1 MSRLRE
7 RSSAMAAD
15 FIDRLPK
22 WLMWSDGWL
31 SHDVCRR
38 GKFIMEKIWS
48 ALSNDF
54 AKAAAEAGQSVVA
67 IHGRRHACSGVL
79 FSNNAIVT
87 ASHAVRREEDIA
99 VITPTGDRV
108 KARLA
113 GRDLGTDLAVLR
125 TEGPVQGQVPKWG
138 PGNDLRVG
146 QIVLALARTW
156 RGNMVASSGIIS
168 GLINATWRTWRG
180 GELDQFIRPD
190 LNFYSGFSGGP
201 LVGSQGEFI
210 GINTSALHRSGITIP
225 AATVTRVAAEL
236 LEKGTV
242 ERPYLGL
249 AMHAV
254 PLPESL
260 RAKLNLTAS
269 EGLLVAHVEPGG
281 PADKA
286 GVLLGDVLLDLD
298 GAPVTDTEDVQEQLR
313 AHKAGSDIEAT
324 LVRGGAV
331 SKQRIKLEAR
341 PAR

>member
-1 MSRLRE
+1 
-7 RSSAMAAD
+7 
-15 FIDRLPK
+15 
-22 WLMWSDGWL
+22 
-31 SHDVCRR
+31 
-38 GKFIMEKIWS
+38 MEKIWS
-48 ALSNDF
+48 ALSNDL
-54 AKAAAEAGQSVVA
+54 AQATAGAGQSVVA

-79 FSNNAIVT
+79 LSNSAIVT

-108 KARLA
+108 KAILA
-113 GRDLGTDLAVLR
+113 GRDGGTDLAVLR
-125 TEGPVQGQVPKWG
+125 LESPVTGKMPKWG
-138 PGNDLRVG
+138 AAEGLWAG

-156 RGNMVASSGIIS
+156 RGNIVASSGIIS
-168 GLINATWRTWRG
+168 GLINAAWRTWRG

-201 LVGSQGEFI
+201 LVGSEGEFI

-225 AATVTRVAAEL
+225 AATVTRVATEL

-249 AMHAV
+249 AMHTV

-260 RAKLNLTAS
+260 RTRLNLTAS

-286 GVLLGDVLLDLD
+286 GVLLGDVLLELD
-298 GAPVTDTEDVQEQLR
+298 AVQVTDTEDVQEQLR
-313 AHKAGSDIEAT
+313 AHKVGSEMKAT
-324 LVRGGAV
+324 LVRGGAI
-331 SKQRIKLEAR
+331 SKLRIKLQAR